1 MALPTVSFTPPQPF
15 DFKKPDEWEK
25 WKKRFELFLSASG
38 LDKEEETR
46 KVSTLMYC
54 LGEDAEGVLVS
65 TNIRDDD
72 RKKYKEVMSKFDE
85 YFKVRRNVI
94 YERAKFNTREQREG
108 ETADEYITALYEL
121 IETCEY
127 GTLKEEILRDRLV
140 VGIRDKRMS
149 EKLQLEAD
157 LTLES
162 AKKSIRQKEA
172 VRQQSKELATSTK
185 QHLVEDVTRQTTRRP
200 PRSRAGT
207 ASKPQDSATPPKCIR
222 CGRRKHQG
230 NEKCPARNVICH
242 NCKKRG
248 HFKAHC
254 LSKTS
259 QASTGEVEAE
269 EEGAAFLERCRVDP
283 VLPEEAL

>member
-65 TNIRDDD
+65 TNIGDDD
-72 RKKYKEVMSKFDE
+72 RKRYKEVMSKFDE
-85 YFKVRRNVI
+85 YFKVRRNII

-121 IETCEY
+121 IETREY

-200 PRSRAGT
+200 PRS
-207 ASKPQDSATPPKCIR
+207 
-222 CGRRKHQG
+222 
-230 NEKCPARNVICH
+230 
-242 NCKKRG
+242 
-248 HFKAHC
+248 
-254 LSKTS
+254 
-259 QASTGEVEAE
+259 
-269 EEGAAFLERCRVDP
+269 
-283 VLPEEAL
+283 